1 MSTPRTV
8 HPRYRVLAVVA
19 ALFLAAACGDDSTAP
34 VSDPLA
40 GLVNAGR
47 GDTAESPPNETPDGP
62 GSFHGFVKGFTP
74 GVPDTNSTIVPL
86 PEVRVTAYR
95 REGDDT
101 QPRAGAAVAT
111 TSSNASG
118 AWTLPT
124 LPGGEYIV
132 TFVPSASSGYRAGWT
147 IGTAWSQSG
156 VEPWLIHL
164 PKAVP

>member
-8 HPRYRVLAVVA
+8 HPRYRVLAVLA
-19 ALFLAAACGDDSTAP
+19 AFLIAAACGDDSTAP
-34 VSDPLA
+34 VADPLA

-47 GDTAESPPNETPDGP
+47 GDTAEAPPNQTTDGP
-62 GSFHGFVKGFTP
+62 GSFQGFVKGYTP
-74 GVPDTNSTIVPL
+74 GVIDTNSTLVAL
-86 PEVRVTAYR
+86 AEVRVTAYR
-95 REGDDT
+95 REGDDA

-118 AWTLPT
+118 AWALPT

-132 TFVPSASSGYRAGWT
+132 TFVPSEASGYHSGWT

-156 VEPWLIHL
+156 VDPWQIHL
-164 PKAVP
+164 PKKVP